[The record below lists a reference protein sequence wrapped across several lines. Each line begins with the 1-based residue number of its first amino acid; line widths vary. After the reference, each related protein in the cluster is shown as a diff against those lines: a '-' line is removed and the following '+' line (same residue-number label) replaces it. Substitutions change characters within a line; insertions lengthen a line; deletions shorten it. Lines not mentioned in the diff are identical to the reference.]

1 MTAPACPPLSADP
14 HHQCNLLSARARC
27 ARRRGGW
34 RNGDSLCAAVLP
46 EARGA
51 FKGVTGHAHGPAAA
65 AERGQ
70 GCTTPPPT
78 SRLLPT
84 CPSCCC
90 QRAAPA
96 PSPAPPP
103 AFLTHPCRSSCMR
116 QAGQS
121 RCRRRL
127 ACRLG
132 GLALPT
138 CACIM
143 LNAAPL
149 LPAPPQVDNF
159 EKYFVFEPQP
169 GSLEWRILEE
179 ACAEL
184 SKLSALIDGK
194 IKVRGRGQGVAKR
207 RLLASGWNGRDT
219 ACWTTACPA
228 ARIGRQEGAAG
239 AHAAAGAGG
248 DRRGQGAERGDLPG
262 AHGTGGGP
270 TAATLA
276 AVASPGRP
284 RRRRPVGLP

>member
-1 MTAPACPPLSADP
+1 
-14 HHQCNLLSARARC
+14 
-27 ARRRGGW
+27 
-34 RNGDSLCAAVLP
+34 
-46 EARGA
+46 
-51 FKGVTGHAHGPAAA
+51 
-65 AERGQ
+65 
-70 GCTTPPPT
+70 
-78 SRLLPT
+78 
-84 CPSCCC
+84 
-90 QRAAPA
+90 
-96 PSPAPPP
+96 
-103 AFLTHPCRSSCMR
+103 MR

-207 RLLASGWNGRDT
+207 RLLASGWGGTQRAGRLPALQRGLGDKKALQERMRQQVRVAIEEDKAQREVIFQAHT
-219 ACWTTACPA
+219 APVEAQPLPPSPRSRA
-228 ARIGRQEGAAG
+228 QAGRG
-239 AHAAAGAGG
+239 GG
-248 DRRGQGAERGDLPG
+248 DL
-262 AHGTGGGP
+262 
-270 TAATLA
+270 
-276 AVASPGRP
+276 
-284 RRRRPVGLP
+284 